1 MCLELTHRHYRRLR
15 FYWRGRKGSGGAAM
29 TDQLDLELATA
40 GLIERH
46 EAHGM
51 VMYRIT
57 HAGEMELGEEN
68 KREVERRKP
77 HHDLASRLALWLR
90 DKGRITW
97 ENIELSTGPGAE
109 ASACVRPDVYSMEK
123 TKNPA
128 KMNPVVHE
136 VKVSRADFLADL
148 KKPEKR
154 AGYARFSDSVCYVA
168 PPGMINPEEVP
179 DGCGLLE
186 ERAPGQFTLVKR
198 AKGKKVTLSARDFMN
213 LILKPGVFHPFDA

>member
-1 MCLELTHRHYRRLR
+1 MSIELTHRHYRRLR
-15 FYWRGRKGSGGAAM
+15 FYWRGRRGTGGAAM

-46 EAHGM
+46 ESYGI

-57 HAGEMELGEEN
+57 SAGELELGAEN

-77 HHDLASRLALWLR
+77 HHDLAARLAQWLR

-97 ENIELSTGPGAE
+97 ENIELSTGPRPDG
-109 ASACVRPDVYSMEK
+109 SVCVRPDVYSMEK
-123 TKNPA
+123 TKNPLN
-128 KMNPVVHE
+128 MNPVVHE
-136 VKVSRADFLADL
+136 IKVSRADFLSDL

-154 AGYARFSDSVCYVA
+154 AGYARFSDSVIYVA
-168 PPGMINPEEVP
+168 PGGMIKPEEIP

-186 ERAPGQFTLVKR
+186 ERAPGQFTIVKR
-198 AKGKKVTLSARDFMN
+198 AKRKKISLTARDFMN
-213 LILKPGVFHPFDA
+213 LILKPGAFHPLET